1 MDNIDLNINLI
12 SLLLSLKEDRVFIFN
27 MKRVIKL
34 ILLVELVEQQPATRC
49 GVRSLPAAPSRY
61 GRGLRSLTVWQDI
74 ESESAGRPHFYSIN
88 PLCYQRRSEN
98 EQEIARLGSI
108 QTETNTKSSD
118 FKIYIFFLRRVIH
131 QHTSSNLISKIKFAF
146 FLKEKMA

>member
-49 GVRSLPAAPSRY
+49 GVRSLPAAPSRC
-61 GRGLRSLTVWQDI
+61 GRGLRYRTVWLVNI
-74 ESESAGRPHFYSIN
+74 SAGEPSFQVS
-88 PLCYQRRSEN
+88 
-98 EQEIARLGSI
+98 
-108 QTETNTKSSD
+108 
-118 FKIYIFFLRRVIH
+118 
-131 QHTSSNLISKIKFAF
+131 
-146 FLKEKMA
+146 